1 MLKTNDIHYF
11 TERYAKN
18 NLRISYFKFVS
29 EIRKFVSNSIN
40 SPSLSKRKLLL
51 KAFLKTKS
59 DFIGQ
64 KDEFVKQKKFF
75 SKFIYLK
82 FTHFSVLYREVLKNN
97 SPQNEKKI
105 AALTIKKKINV

>member
-75 SKFIYLK
+75 FKIYLVK
-82 FTHFSVLYREVLKNN
+82 IYPFFSFVSR
-97 SPQNEKKI
+97 S
-105 AALTIKKKINV
+105 IKK